1 MREED
6 YLRYVQINLPH
17 ARTIA
22 QRVGRTLEVLGG
34 FAEAGNGG
42 AVGLHAAF
50 EGLEGALREFDEDPK
65 AEEAITAADAIAE
78 KARALVDAILATP
91 CRSDRLGQHVRNLF
105 ECLGLAEEGAQT
117 SLKCGER
124 SDSPLR

>member
-6 YLRYVQINLPH
+6 YRRYALINLPH

-22 QRVGRTLEVLGG
+22 QRVGRTLEVLGA

-50 EGLEGALREFDEDPK
+50 EGLEGALRSFDEDPP
-65 AEEAITAADAIAE
+65 AEEALAAADRVAE

-105 ECLGLAEEGAQT
+105 ECLGLNEEGARL
-117 SLKCGER
+117 SLTCGER
-124 SDSPLR
+124 EDSPMR